1 MKHKHQP
8 NSQHTTIMHDNQHNK
23 FVPEIDL
30 LYTDYGVSA
39 EPFAPNSSSHNFWQ
53 LECVLEG
60 TIVACFNESR
70 VVLCEQQFILIP
82 PGVEHNFIYNG
93 QRRTWSLKFS
103 QSPDFIDESQVL
115 ILPDA
120 ASGSQKLCELFFQLL
135 ATYQQLPAN
144 LYSTLEYLIGGIMVM
159 NYAKLED
166 QKNLPEWAIT
176 AKEFIAINI
185 AKNINLE
192 DLAEHLSYT
201 RIHLSR
207 LCQAQLKMKLKD
219 FFDQEKA
226 AIIRKKLLY
235 SSRSIGQI
243 AQATGFNDIYSF
255 SRFYKRVTGMP
266 PSAQRNLPH

>member
-1 MKHKHQP
+1 MKHKYP
-8 NSQHTTIMHDNQHNK
+8 INSKHTSIMHDREDNK
-23 FVPEIDL
+23 FVPEINL

-39 EPFAPNSSSHNFWQ
+39 EPFAPSSSTHNFWQ
-53 LECVLEG
+53 MECVLKG
-60 TIVACFNESR
+60 TITACFDGSK
-70 VVLCEQQFILIP
+70 LALTEQQLILIP

-93 QRRTWSLKFS
+93 QRRTWSFKFN

-115 ILPDA
+115 ILPDKD
-120 ASGSQKLCELFFQLL
+120 SGSQKLCELFFQLL
-135 ATYQQLPAN
+135 AEYQQFPTS

-166 QKNLPEWAIT
+166 EQNLPKWAIK

-185 AKNINLE
+185 ASNINLE

-207 LCQAQLKMKLKD
+207 LCQAQLKLKLKD

-226 AIIRKKLLY
+226 AIVRKKLLY
-235 SSRSIGQI
+235 SSRSISQI
-243 AQATGFNDIYSF
+243 AKETGFNDVYSF
-255 SRFYKRVTGMP
+255 SRFYKRVTGLP
-266 PSAQRNLPH
+266 PSAQRNLV